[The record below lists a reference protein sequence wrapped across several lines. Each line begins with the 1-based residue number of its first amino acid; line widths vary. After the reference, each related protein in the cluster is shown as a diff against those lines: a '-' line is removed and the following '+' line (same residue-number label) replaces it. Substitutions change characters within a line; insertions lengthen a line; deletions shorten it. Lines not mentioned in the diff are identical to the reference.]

1 VAVGGC
7 LVILTSFLLIEKGKY
22 KNVPANE
29 EEAEVKEDKEDKEDK
44 EVGSQKE
51 EREI

>member
-7 LVILTSFLLIEKGKY
+7 LVILTSFLLIEKNKY

-29 EEAEVKEDKEDKEDK
+29 EEAEVKEDKE
-44 EVGSQKE
+44 VGSQKE